1 MIEAIEALLPQLQC
15 GKCGYDDCKA
25 YAKALADNKA
35 LPNRCSP
42 GKEEVGK
49 ALAAFL
55 KQPFTTLAED
65 VPPHQVAVA
74 IIDENRCIGCT
85 LCLRACPTDAIIGAK
100 QRLHVTVETWCSG
113 CERCLA
119 PCPTDAIVM
128 QPRALPM
135 PDKMALK
142 TRYAQHQARRHQ
154 EAQQKERWHLE
165 KLSEALLHAHAN
177 PRVLERKAIIEKALQ
192 KAKARLA
199 KTNPLAE

>member
-1 MIEAIEALLPQLQC
+1 MIDAIEALLPQLQC

-25 YAKALADNKA
+25 YAKALANREA

-55 KQPFTTLAED
+55 KQPFTGLAED
-65 VPPHQVAVA
+65 LPCHQEAVA
-74 IIDENRCIGCT
+74 NIDANLCIGCT

-100 QRLHVTVETWCSG
+100 QQLHVVMEAFCSG

-128 QPRALPM
+128 QPRILPVPDAPALEERYR
-135 PDKMALK
+135 AHQ
-142 TRYAQHQARRHQ
+142 TRQRQR
-154 EAQQKERWHLE
+154 EQQKERWHVD
-165 KLSEALLHAHAN
+165 KLNEALAHAN
-177 PRVLERKAIIEKALQ
+177 DNPRVMERKAIIEKALQ

-199 KTNPLAE
+199 ERK